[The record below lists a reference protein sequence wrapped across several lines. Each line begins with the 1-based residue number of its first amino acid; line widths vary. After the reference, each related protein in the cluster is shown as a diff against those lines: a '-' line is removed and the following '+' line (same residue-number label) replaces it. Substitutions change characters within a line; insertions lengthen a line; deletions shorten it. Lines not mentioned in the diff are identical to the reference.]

1 MEGGAAV
8 DARTFQTEALK
19 IEKLLYHISYA
30 MLRNESDCEDAVQ
43 EAVLRAW
50 QRLPGLQN
58 PQFFETWLTR
68 IVINECKSQ
77 LRRRSR
83 RGETELSPQ
92 LAAPVSPEPEL
103 HAALTAL
110 KWKYRVVLTLKYID
124 GYTIEEIARILTLPR
139 GTVASR
145 LDQAK
150 RLLRAQM
157 KGEI

>member
-1 MEGGAAV
+1 MDNQE
-8 DARTFQTEALK
+8 FQDRVRACERRLYATAY
-19 IEKLLYHISYA
+19 LLLHVTA
-30 MLRNESDCEDAVQ
+30 DCEDAVQ

-157 KGEI
+157 TGAI

>member
-1 MEGGAAV
+1 MDNQE
-8 DARTFQTEALK
+8 FQNRVRACERRLYATAY
-19 IEKLLYHISYA
+19 LLLHVTA
-30 MLRNESDCEDAVQ
+30 DCEDAVQ

-83 RGETELSPQ
+83 RGETELSPR

-124 GYTIEEIARILTLPR
+124 GYTIEEIAHILTLPR

>member
-1 MEGGAAV
+1 MDNHE
-8 DARTFQTEALK
+8 FQDRVRACERRLYATAY
-19 IEKLLYHISYA
+19 LLLHVTA
-30 MLRNESDCEDAVQ
+30 DCEDAVQ

-83 RGETELSPQ
+83 RGETELSPR

>member
-1 MEGGAAV
+1 MDNQE
-8 DARTFQTEALK
+8 FQDRVRACERRLYATAY
-19 IEKLLYHISYA
+19 LLLHVTA
-30 MLRNESDCEDAVQ
+30 DCEDAVQ

-83 RGETELSPQ
+83 RGETELSPR

>member
-1 MEGGAAV
+1 MDNQE
-8 DARTFQTEALK
+8 FQDRVRACERRLYATAY
-19 IEKLLYHISYA
+19 LLLHVTA
-30 MLRNESDCEDAVQ
+30 DCEDAVQ

-83 RGETELSPQ
+83 RGETELSPR

-157 KGEI
+157 KGDI

>member
-1 MEGGAAV
+1 MDNQE
-8 DARTFQTEALK
+8 FQDRVRACERRLYATAY
-19 IEKLLYHISYA
+19 LLLHVTA
-30 MLRNESDCEDAVQ
+30 DCEDAVQ

-58 PQFFETWLTR
+58 PLFFETWLTR

-83 RGETELSPQ
+83 RGETELSPR

>member
-1 MEGGAAV
+1 MDNQE
-8 DARTFQTEALK
+8 FQDRVRACERRLYATAY
-19 IEKLLYHISYA
+19 LLLHVTA
-30 MLRNESDCEDAVQ
+30 DCEDAVQ

-83 RGETELSPQ
+83 RGETELSPR

-124 GYTIEEIARILTLPR
+124 GYSIEEIARILTLPR

>member
-1 MEGGAAV
+1 MDNQE
-8 DARTFQTEALK
+8 FQDRVRACERRLYATAY
-19 IEKLLYHISYA
+19 LLLHVTA
-30 MLRNESDCEDAVQ
+30 DCEDAVQ

-58 PQFFETWLTR
+58 PLFFETGLTR

-83 RGETELSPQ
+83 RGETELSPR
-92 LAAPVSPEPEL
+92 LAASVSPEPEL

>member
-1 MEGGAAV
+1 MDNQE
-8 DARTFQTEALK
+8 FQDRVRACERMLYATAY
-19 IEKLLYHISYA
+19 LLLHVTA
-30 MLRNESDCEDAVQ
+30 DCVDAVQ

-83 RGETELSPQ
+83 RGETELSPR

>member
-1 MEGGAAV
+1 MDNQE
-8 DARTFQTEALK
+8 FQDRVRACERRLYATAY
-19 IEKLLYHISYA
+19 LLLHVTA
-30 MLRNESDCEDAVQ
+30 DCEDAVQ
-43 EAVLRAW
+43 EAVLRAC

>member
-1 MEGGAAV
+1 MMEEREFEQRVRACTPRLFRVCYAILPERADRD
-8 DARTFQTEALK
+8 DAIQEALLK
-19 IEKLLYHISYA
+19 A
-30 MLRNESDCEDAVQ
+30 WRRRGTLRD
-43 EAVLRAW
+43 EAV
-50 QRLPGLQN
+50 
-58 PQFFETWLTR
+58 FETWLTR

-83 RGETELSPQ
+83 RGETELSPR

>member
-1 MEGGAAV
+1 MDNQE
-8 DARTFQTEALK
+8 FQDCVRACERRLYATAY
-19 IEKLLYHISYA
+19 LLLHVTA
-30 MLRNESDCEDAVQ
+30 DCEDAVQ

-83 RGETELSPQ
+83 RGETELSPR

>member
-1 MEGGAAV
+1 MDNQG
-8 DARTFQTEALK
+8 FQDRVRACERRLYATAY
-19 IEKLLYHISYA
+19 LLLHVTA
-30 MLRNESDCEDAVQ
+30 DCEDAVQ

>member
-1 MEGGAAV
+1 MDNQE
-8 DARTFQTEALK
+8 FQDRVRACERRLYATAY
-19 IEKLLYHISYA
+19 LLLHVTA
-30 MLRNESDCEDAVQ
+30 DCEDAVQ

-58 PQFFETWLTR
+58 LQFFETWLTR

-83 RGETELSPQ
+83 RGETELSPR

-157 KGEI
+157 KGDI

>member
-1 MEGGAAV
+1 MDNQE
-8 DARTFQTEALK
+8 FQNRVRACERRLYATAY
-19 IEKLLYHISYA
+19 LLLHVTA
-30 MLRNESDCEDAVQ
+30 DCEDAVQ

-145 LDQAK
+145 LDHAK

>member
-1 MEGGAAV
+1 MDNQE
-8 DARTFQTEALK
+8 FQDRVRACERRLYATAY
-19 IEKLLYHISYA
+19 LLLHVTA
-30 MLRNESDCEDAVQ
+30 DCEDAVQ

-83 RGETELSPQ
+83 RGETELSPR

-145 LDQAK
+145 LDHAK

>member
-1 MEGGAAV
+1 MDNQE
-8 DARTFQTEALK
+8 FQDRVRACERRLYATAY
-19 IEKLLYHISYA
+19 LLLHVTA
-30 MLRNESDCEDAVQ
+30 DCEDAVQ

-83 RGETELSPQ
+83 RGETELSPR

-110 KWKYRVVLTLKYID
+110 KWKYRVVLTLKYND

>member
-1 MEGGAAV
+1 MDNRE
-8 DARTFQTEALK
+8 FQDRVRACERRLYATAY
-19 IEKLLYHISYA
+19 LLLHVTA
-30 MLRNESDCEDAVQ
+30 DCEDAVQ

-83 RGETELSPQ
+83 RGETELSPR

-103 HAALTAL
+103 HAVLTAL

>member
-1 MEGGAAV
+1 MDNQE
-8 DARTFQTEALK
+8 FQDRVRACERRLYVTAY
-19 IEKLLYHISYA
+19 LLLHVTA
-30 MLRNESDCEDAVQ
+30 DCEDAVQ

-83 RGETELSPQ
+83 RGETELSPR

>member
-1 MEGGAAV
+1 MDNQE
-8 DARTFQTEALK
+8 FQNRVRACERRLYATAY
-19 IEKLLYHISYA
+19 LLLHVTA
-30 MLRNESDCEDAVQ
+30 DCEDAVQ

-50 QRLPGLQN
+50 QRLPGLRN

-83 RGETELSPQ
+83 RGETELSPR

>member
-1 MEGGAAV
+1 MERTLYRV
-8 DARTFQTEALK
+8 ARG
-19 IEKLLYHISYA
+19 Y
-30 MLRNESDCEDAVQ
+30 LRTWDECADAVQ
-43 EAVLRAW
+43 EALCKAW
-50 QRLPGLQN
+50 DKRKRVDESYFRP
-58 PQFFETWLTR
+58 WLTR

-83 RGETELSPQ
+83 RGETELSPR

>member
-1 MEGGAAV
+1 MDNQE
-8 DARTFQTEALK
+8 FQDRVRACERRLYATAY
-19 IEKLLYHISYA
+19 LLLHVTA
-30 MLRNESDCEDAVQ
+30 DCEDTVQ

-83 RGETELSPQ
+83 RGETELSPR

>member
-1 MEGGAAV
+1 MDKQE
-8 DARTFQTEALK
+8 FQDRVRACERRLYATAY
-19 IEKLLYHISYA
+19 LLLHA
-30 MLRNESDCEDAVQ
+30 TADCEDAVQ

-50 QRLPGLQN
+50 QRLPGLRN

>member
-1 MEGGAAV
+1 MDNQE
-8 DARTFQTEALK
+8 FQDRVRACERRLYATAY
-19 IEKLLYHISYA
+19 LLLHVTA
-30 MLRNESDCEDAVQ
+30 DCEDAVQ

-83 RGETELSPQ
+83 RGETELSPR

-110 KWKYRVVLTLKYID
+110 KWKYREVLTLKYID

-145 LDQAK
+145 LDHAK

>member
-1 MEGGAAV
+1 MDNQE
-8 DARTFQTEALK
+8 FQNRVRACERRLYATAY
-19 IEKLLYHISYA
+19 LLLHVTA
-30 MLRNESDCEDAVQ
+30 DCEDAVQ

-50 QRLPGLQN
+50 QRLPGLRN
-58 PQFFETWLTR
+58 PQYFETWLTR

-83 RGETELSPQ
+83 RGETELSPR

>member
-1 MEGGAAV
+1 MDNQE
-8 DARTFQTEALK
+8 FQDRVRACERMLYATAY
-19 IEKLLYHISYA
+19 LLLHVTA
-30 MLRNESDCEDAVQ
+30 DCEDAVQ

-83 RGETELSPQ
+83 RGETELSPR

-157 KGEI
+157 KGEV

>member
-1 MEGGAAV
+1 MDNQE
-8 DARTFQTEALK
+8 FQDRVRACERRLYATAY
-19 IEKLLYHISYA
+19 LLLHVTA
-30 MLRNESDCEDAVQ
+30 DCEDAVQ

-83 RGETELSPQ
+83 RGETELSPR

-103 HAALTAL
+103 HAALGVTDPYDTVWKL
-110 KWKYRVVLTLKYID
+110 MEPYEIDPLGGKLYKWLGLIGEKAEARA
-124 GYTIEEIARILTLPR
+124 EEA
-139 GTVASR
+139 
-145 LDQAK
+145 AK
-150 RLLRAQM
+150 NS
-157 KGEI
+157 

>member
-1 MEGGAAV
+1 MDNQE
-8 DARTFQTEALK
+8 FQNRVRACERRLYATAY
-19 IEKLLYHISYA
+19 LLLHVTA
-30 MLRNESDCEDAVQ
+30 DCEDAVQ

>member
-1 MEGGAAV
+1 MDNQE
-8 DARTFQTEALK
+8 FQDRVRACERRLYATAY
-19 IEKLLYHISYA
+19 LLLHVTA
-30 MLRNESDCEDAVQ
+30 DCEDAVQ

-83 RGETELSPQ
+83 RGETELSPR

-110 KWKYRVVLTLKYID
+110 KWKHRVVLTLKYID

>member
-1 MEGGAAV
+1 MDNQE
-8 DARTFQTEALK
+8 FQDRVRACERRLYATAY
-19 IEKLLYHISYA
+19 LLLHVTA
-30 MLRNESDCEDAVQ
+30 DCEDAVQ
-43 EAVLRAW
+43 EAVLRAR

-83 RGETELSPQ
+83 RGETELSPR

>member
-1 MEGGAAV
+1 MDNQE
-8 DARTFQTEALK
+8 FQDRVRACERMLYATAY
-19 IEKLLYHISYA
+19 LLLHVTA
-30 MLRNESDCEDAVQ
+30 DCEDAVQ

-83 RGETELSPQ
+83 RGETELSPR

-150 RLLRAQM
+150 KLLRAQM

>member
-1 MEGGAAV
+1 MDNQE
-8 DARTFQTEALK
+8 FQDRVRACERMLYATAY
-19 IEKLLYHISYA
+19 LLLHVTA
-30 MLRNESDCEDAVQ
+30 DCEDAVQ

-83 RGETELSPQ
+83 RGETELSPR

>member
-1 MEGGAAV
+1 MDNQE
-8 DARTFQTEALK
+8 FQNRVRACERRLYATAY
-19 IEKLLYHISYA
+19 LLLHVTA
-30 MLRNESDCEDAVQ
+30 DCEDAVQ

-124 GYTIEEIARILTLPR
+124 GYTIEEIAHILTLPR

>member
-1 MEGGAAV
+1 MDNQE
-8 DARTFQTEALK
+8 FQDRVRACERRLYATAY
-19 IEKLLYHISYA
+19 LLLHVTA
-30 MLRNESDCEDAVQ
+30 DCEDAVQ

-110 KWKYRVVLTLKYID
+110 KWTYRVVLTLKYID

>member
-1 MEGGAAV
+1 MDNQE
-8 DARTFQTEALK
+8 FQDRVRACERRLYATAY
-19 IEKLLYHISYA
+19 LLLHVTA
-30 MLRNESDCEDAVQ
+30 DCEDAVQ

-83 RGETELSPQ
+83 RGETELSPR

-103 HAALTAL
+103 HAARTAL

>member
-1 MEGGAAV
+1 MDNQE
-8 DARTFQTEALK
+8 FQDRVRACERRLYATAY
-19 IEKLLYHISYA
+19 LLLHVTA
-30 MLRNESDCEDAVQ
+30 DCEDAVQ

-50 QRLPGLQN
+50 HRLPGLQN

-83 RGETELSPQ
+83 RGETELSPR

>member
-1 MEGGAAV
+1 MDNQE
-8 DARTFQTEALK
+8 FQDRVRACERRLYATAY
-19 IEKLLYHISYA
+19 LLLHVTA
-30 MLRNESDCEDAVQ
+30 DCEDAVQ

-145 LDQAK
+145 LDQAR